1 MKNNYKKITFLA
13 GLFLCFLTISCD
25 EDLDS
30 NEPIPY
36 EPIGGYSNS
45 DEIAIDNLVAK
56 MSFEGN
62 VDDSRSGLMG
72 GIGTN
77 ISYDAGVKGNAYKG
91 SSSGFVSYSSVNNSI
106 SELGSITSAMW
117 IKTTQHTGGAQCLFM
132 LPKTTDFWGNI
143 FVLIE
148 GTTEDKMLL
157 KVHLQKDVTPAI
169 PWSGQWIE
177 HTNDNRLIGMY
188 GEWKHLVWS
197 YNAETSKYN
206 IYVDGTKLAIP
217 EGLSNR
223 YTSDPNVDG
232 VPLGALSS
240 SNVQGFILGGFQ
252 QHLGSPWNAPDGW
265 MLPYTGMIDEFR
277 MYNKALSDTDIRSLY
292 LLEKDGR

>member
-1 MKNNYKKITFLA
+1 MKNKYKFLA
-13 GLFLCFLTISCD
+13 ALSLSLVCINFGCE

-36 EPIGGYSNS
+36 QPIGGYEFS
-45 DEIAIDNLVAK
+45 DEIAPDNLVVK
-56 MSFEGN
+56 MSFENDVTDVKNGL
-62 VDDSRSGLMG
+62 SGG
-72 GIGTN
+72 AVTN
-77 ISYDAGVKGNAYKG
+77 ATFENGVKGNAYKG
-91 SSSGFVSYSSVNNSI
+91 STSGFASFSNVSSSVSG
-106 SELGSITSAMW
+106 LQSITASMW

-148 GTTEDKMLL
+148 GTTEDRMLL
-157 KVHLQKDVTPAI
+157 KVHLQKDVTPSI

-177 HTNDNRLIGMY
+177 HTGDNRLQGMY
-188 GEWKHLVWS
+188 GTWKHLTWS

-206 IYVDGTKLAIP
+206 IYVDGTKLVIP
-217 EGLSNR
+217 DGMSNR

-232 VPLGALSS
+232 QPLGALAN

-252 QHLGSPWNAPDGW
+252 QHLGAPWGAPDGW

-277 MYNKALSDTDIRSLY
+277 IYNKALSDTDIRSLY

>member
-1 MKNNYKKITFLA
+1 MKNKYRIVFLSSLA
-13 GLFLCFLTISCD
+13 LGFMMIGCE

-36 EPIGGYSNS
+36 EPIGGYENS
-45 DEIAIDNLVAK
+45 DEIAPDNLVVK

-62 VDDSRSGLMG
+62 VDDSKNGLTG
-72 GIGTN
+72 GTTTN
-77 ISYDAGVKGNAYKG
+77 VTFEPGIKGNAYKG
-91 SSSGFVSYSSVNNSI
+91 SPTGFASYSTVSNSVSG
-106 SELGSITSAMW
+106 LGSITSAMW

-148 GTTEDKMLL
+148 GTTEDKMLI
-157 KVHLQKDVTPAI
+157 KIHLQKDVTPSI

-177 HTNDNRLIGMY
+177 HTGDNRLNGMY
-188 GEWKHLVWS
+188 GDWKHLAWS
-197 YNAETSKYN
+197 YNPETSKYN
-206 IYVDGTKLAIP
+206 IYVDGTKLEIP

-232 VPLGALSS
+232 VPLGALSN
-240 SNVQGFILGGFQ
+240 SNVQGFVLGGFQ
-252 QHLGSPWNAPDGW
+252 QHLGAPWGAPDGW

-277 MYNKALSDTDIRSLY
+277 MYNSALSDTDIRSLY